1 MPIAPLAALLLQVA
15 PTPPAAEAP
24 RADATIAWGSCASD
38 AKFPVQAIW
47 SVLAA
52 AKPDAVVLLG
62 DTPYIDSTDL
72 ARQIER
78 RAAFFGR
85 EDVKALRAIA
95 PFHCT
100 WDDHDFGT
108 NDADGR
114 IAGKANSRTAF
125 LQFQTGGPFGEDGQ
139 GIYHSF
145 QVGPVE
151 VFLLDTRW
159 FSQTEDASMLPGK
172 PTLLGEAQWTWLE
185 NGLRASTAP
194 FKVLASGMIWNDAVR
209 PGKTDHWGA
218 YPHERERLFR
228 FLAAHA
234 IPGVVLVG
242 GDIHRSRVVRH
253 PTREIVGY
261 EITELITSPMAQS
274 VIASADALDPGL
286 VWDIG
291 VEQTALVTSVETM
304 GEDHVLTAR
313 FVDEKGANLFTT
325 RLAASHLRA
334 TASGASGG
342 AAGSAVGT
350 FIALPTPPGFGSLPA
365 TIYHPPGFTD
375 SRTWPTLLFLHGMG
389 ESGTDNVKQLAVG
402 LGPELRAHPERWPFV
417 VVMPQKPAPED
428 EWEDHEVAL
437 LALLDRVV
445 RHRAVDPV
453 RIAIT
458 GLSQGGHGTWELAR
472 RHPDRFVAVAP
483 ICGYPAAPARGWRNF
498 DRERDWTVDMAR
510 SSAAGLA
517 EVLRGKPV
525 WTAHGDKDPIVP
537 IVFTDVVVEALR
549 ERGMTPTYHRLT
561 GVSHDAWVRS
571 YGEPALSAW
580 LRDQLGVR

>member
-1 MPIAPLAALLLQVA
+1 MPIALLATLTLQAV
-15 PTPPAAEAP
+15 PTPPPSAPP
-24 RADATIAWGSCASD
+24 RATTIAWGSCASD
-38 AKFPVQAIW
+38 VKFPVQPIW

-62 DTPYIDSTDL
+62 DTPYVDSTEL

-78 RAAFFGR
+78 RTAFFAR

-108 NDADGR
+108 NDSDGR
-114 IAGKANSRTAF
+114 IAGKESSREAF
-125 LQFQTGGPFGEDGQ
+125 LKSQTGGPFGEDGE

-145 QVGPVE
+145 QVGAVE

-159 FSQTEDASMLPGK
+159 FSRTEDAEGLPGK
-172 PTLLGEAQWTWLE
+172 PTLLGRAQWTWLE

-194 FKVLASGMIWNDAVR
+194 FKVLASGMVWNDAVR

-218 YPHERERLFR
+218 YPHERDRLFR

-261 EITELITSPMAQS
+261 EITELITSPLAQA
-274 VIASADALDPGL
+274 VIESANVLDPGL

-291 VEQTALVTSVETM
+291 VEQTALVTSIDAR
-304 GEDHVLTAR
+304 GDDHVLTAR
-313 FVDEKGANLFTT
+313 FVDEKGADLFTT

-334 TASGASGG
+334 TASITSGGG
-342 AAGSAVGT
+342 AASAAGT
-350 FIALPTPPGFGSLPA
+350 FVALPTPPGVGSLPT

-389 ESGTDNVKQLAVG
+389 ESGTDNVKQLGVG

-417 VVMPQKPAPED
+417 VIMPQKPAPED

-437 LALLDRVV
+437 LALLDRAV
-445 RHRAVDPV
+445 RHRAVDPG

-498 DRERDWTVDMAR
+498 DRERDWTLDQAR

-517 EVLRGKPV
+517 EILRGKPV

-537 IVFTDVVVEALR
+537 IAFTDIVVEALR
-549 ERGMTPTYHRLT
+549 ERGMTPTYQRLT
-561 GVSHDAWVRS
+561 GVSHDAWVRG